1 MRCPGQNVC
10 DAADLGNSV
19 CVVNIMPSRCCASW
33 SLREVQVAVAQPWQN
48 ARYLHCHS
56 PHVRFPR
63 APARS
68 QIAPARAHR
77 GCSKQV
83 PLAWAGRREWGGMKS
98 SDRYVQSHHSLPIT
112 HYWKPFMTRV
122 DRRRKT
128 VSEKTCD
135 SQPASQN
142 RAMPGVSARLNICY
156 SILTYIH
163 M

>member
-1 MRCPGQNVC
+1 MTQLTSVT
-10 DAADLGNSV
+10 V
-19 CVVNIMPSRCCASW
+19 CVVNIMPPRCCASW

-83 PLAWAGRREWGGMKS
+83 PLVWAGRREWGGMKS
-98 SDRYVQSHHSLPIT
+98 SDRYVQSHHSPPIT
-112 HYWKPFMTRV
+112 HYWKALYDTSRQMAKNSQ
-122 DRRRKT
+122 RKDLRQ
-128 VSEKTCD
+128 S
-135 SQPASQN
+135 AS
-142 RAMPGVSARLNICY
+142 AGVSARLNLCY